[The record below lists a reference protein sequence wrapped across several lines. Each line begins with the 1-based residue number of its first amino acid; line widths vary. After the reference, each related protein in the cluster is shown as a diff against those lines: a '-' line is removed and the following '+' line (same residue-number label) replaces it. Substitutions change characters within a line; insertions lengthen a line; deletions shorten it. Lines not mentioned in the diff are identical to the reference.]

1 MAKIIRTLTLSE
13 AQRQELIQ
21 YRDYDSRM
29 YMRERS
35 AAILK
40 IAEGRPPHWVARN
53 GLLKPRD
60 PDTVYAW
67 LRIYETQGIAGLLK
81 RTQGQNRRRHL

>member
-1 MAKIIRTLTLSE
+1 MAKIIRTITLDE
-13 AQRQELIQ
+13 AQRQELKQ
-21 YRDYDSRM
+21 CRDHDPRI
-29 YMRERS
+29 YMRERC
-35 AAILK
+35 AAMLK
-40 IAEGRPPHWVARN
+40 IADGKSPYWVARL

-67 LRIYETQGIAGLLK
+67 LRIYEAKGLEGLRQ